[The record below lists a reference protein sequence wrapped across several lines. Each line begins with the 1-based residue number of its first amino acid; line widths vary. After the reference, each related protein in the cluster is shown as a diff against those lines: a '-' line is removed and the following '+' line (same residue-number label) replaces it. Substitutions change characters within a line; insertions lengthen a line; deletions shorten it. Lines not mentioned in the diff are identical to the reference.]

1 MGYVRIGYRVAVGWL
16 TVMMVL
22 GAGLVAAQERS
33 KASTKQRQ
41 GWWEKE
47 KVHSE
52 LGLSS
57 HQASAI
63 ASIEEQ
69 NEELTKQ
76 HRKVQQQ
83 AYRDMIKLLTVGSPS
98 EEEIAVAREALEAA
112 WTESVGMSVD
122 HWMKLRN
129 ELTSEQWEKLPQVA
143 PRALQLGGFRM
154 HGMGRIRVG
163 EKGER
168 PAP

>member
-1 MGYVRIGYRVAVGWL
+1 MRNTRIAYRAVVGSL
-16 TVMMVL
+16 IVVL
-22 GAGLVAAQERS
+22 SAGLIAAQERS
-33 KASTKQRQ
+33 KASSKQRQ
-41 GWWEKE
+41 GWWERE
-47 KVHSE
+47 EAQTE

-57 HQASAI
+57 HQVSAI

-69 NEELTKQ
+69 NEELLKQ
-76 HRKVQQQ
+76 HRRAQQQ

-112 WTESVGMSVD
+112 WAESVGMSVD
-122 HWMKLRN
+122 HWIKLRN

-163 EKGER
+163 EKGEQR
-168 PAP
+168 PR